1 MAVSARLAA
10 IILKVD
16 RAHQTFLD
24 DLKTKAVAARVAAAK
39 LKKAHAA
46 RSRRGPGLIL

>member
-1 MAVSARLAA
+1 MAVSARMAA

-16 RAHQTFLD
+16 QAHQTFLD
-24 DLKTKAVAARVAAAK
+24 DLKTKTVAARLAAVK

-46 RSRRGPGLIL
+46 RSRRGPALTL